1 MKTYRIEVYGFLKN
15 MDNTFVHLFQ
25 VNNLTLEQA
34 FSKIMELNETEVT
47 YRLEIE
53 SDE

>member
-1 MKTYRIEVYGFLKN
+1 MTYRIEVYGFLQN

-34 FSKIMELNETEVT
+34 LNKIIELNETSVT

-53 SDE
+53 SNK